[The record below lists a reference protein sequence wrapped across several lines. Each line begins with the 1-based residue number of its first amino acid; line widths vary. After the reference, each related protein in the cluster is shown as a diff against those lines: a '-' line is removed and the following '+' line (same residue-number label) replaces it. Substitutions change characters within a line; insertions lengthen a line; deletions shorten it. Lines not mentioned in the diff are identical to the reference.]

1 MRNARKLLAILTF
14 ATLGATTAAQQRGDV
29 VLVRPNASGAVKFSA
44 PWRPAGATGETRV
57 VGTVID
63 IRQVPVTFARVQ
75 LRDLKTGHVLASD
88 ETNDLGEYEFTLIEP
103 GLYVV
108 EMIMTDDTVIALSNA
123 GSLKR
128 YETLITVVQLPG
140 RWDANSRTMVAAVNA
155 SAFFG
160 MGSTGTMTS
169 STLAMAVESEVRP
182 INPGEPVSPQ

>member
-1 MRNARKLLAILTF
+1 MRNTRKLLAILTF
-14 ATLGATTAAQQRGDV
+14 AMLGATAAAQQRGEIA
-29 VLVRPNASGAVKFSA
+29 LVRPNASGAVRFSA
-44 PWRPAGATGETRV
+44 PWRPSGSTGDTRV

-63 IRQVPVTFARVQ
+63 IGQVPVTYARVQ
-75 LRDLKTGHVLASD
+75 LRDLKNGSVLATK

-103 GLYVV
+103 GMYVV
-108 EMIMTDDTVIALSNA
+108 EMVMIDDYVLALSNA

-128 YETLITVVQLPG
+128 YETLQTVVQLPG
-140 RWDANSRTMVAAVNA
+140 RWNFNSRTMYAPVNA

-169 STLAMAVESEVRP
+169 STLALAMESAVSP